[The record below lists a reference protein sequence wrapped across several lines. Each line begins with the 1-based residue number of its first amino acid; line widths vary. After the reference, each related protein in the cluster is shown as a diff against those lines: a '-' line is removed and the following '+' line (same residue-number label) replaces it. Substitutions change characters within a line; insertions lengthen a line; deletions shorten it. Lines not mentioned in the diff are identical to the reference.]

1 MVDTADCA
9 HMAIRDGP
17 MEPVN
22 VSEDEP
28 DEPEET
34 IVHDEPG
41 DGEGTGDGEAPSES
55 GELMARAVEEV
66 VESRL
71 ESIEE
76 EIQELEDELEEL
88 DNYTRI
94 SLNERRLKQNEAQL
108 SELSASLTDFAERAF
123 KKTNELESQLEVH
136 TMLLASL
143 VEAVEDDGVDVDLSE
158 VQRYREDRLVID
170 ASADQRLEEV
180 LDRASE

>member
-1 MVDTADCA
+1 
-9 HMAIRDGP
+9 MAIRDGP
-17 MEPVN
+17 MEPVS
-22 VSEDEP
+22 VSEDE
-28 DEPEET
+28 EPEET
-34 IVHDEPG
+34 IVHDEPEE

-123 KKTNELESQLEVH
+123 KKTNSLESKLEVH
-136 TMLLASL
+136 TMVLASL
-143 VEAVEDDGVDVDLSE
+143 VESLDDEGIDVDLTD
-158 VQRYREDRLVID
+158 VQRYREDRLVTD